1 MATVAR
7 APGQTSAYAANQGF
21 FVKVAWILAGII
33 VVGFAQNALLG
44 RVDIPRVPL
53 WVHVHGLLMLSW
65 LGLLITQN
73 RLAAQG
79 DLARHRQLG
88 RIGAVL
94 VCAIL
99 LVASF
104 TSMMSLLLHRW
115 PPFFTPSFFL
125 AMTLSDSLAFAAL
138 VLAGIAYRADTE
150 THRRLITGGTIVIL
164 EPAFGRLLPMPLIG
178 GETGEWIVMVI
189 QLGFVVAIALED
201 RKSLGRVLPATRAL
215 ALVIVGT
222 HALMTLLGH
231 SPAVMAVAATIAGT
245 RGA

>member
-1 MATVAR
+1 MATVAT
-7 APGQTSAYAANQGF
+7 APGQGAAYAVNQGF

-33 VVGFAQNALLG
+33 VLGFAQNAAMG

-53 WVHVHGLLMLSW
+53 WVHLHGLLMLAW
-65 LGLLITQN
+65 LGLFITQN

-99 LVASF
+99 LVANF
-104 TSMMSLLLHRW
+104 TSMMSLMLHRS

-125 AMTLSDSLAFAAL
+125 ALTLTDSLAFAGL
-138 VLAGIAYRADTE
+138 VLAGIANRADTE

-178 GETGEWIVMVI
+178 GETGEWIVMAI
-189 QLGFVVAIALED
+189 QLGFVAAIALQD
-201 RKSLGRVLPATRAL
+201 RKSLGRVLPATRAV
-215 ALVIVGT
+215 ALVIVGA
-222 HALMTLLGH
+222 HGLIALLGH
-231 SPAVMAVAATIAGT
+231 SPAVMDVAATIAGT
-245 RGA
+245 RSA